1 MRYVIVQNDAHH
13 SLEVLLGLVCAG
25 AMIYSLFTGKPV
37 NVGNPGHEQRR
48 GAPLERRLGGGP
60 RRTMLTAGQPRRT
73 RRPVDGSALAGTDPT
88 SARVVAPS

>member
-25 AMIYSLFTGKPV
+25 AMIYSLVTGKPV

-48 GAPLERRLGGGP
+48 DSAARKAPQAYDANGGPAHAKEAARGRLG
-60 RRTMLTAGQPRRT
+60 T
-73 RRPVDGSALAGTDPT
+73 RGH
-88 SARVVAPS
+88 